1 MATRNC
7 IWRVGARKLTEC
19 EISSGVFL
27 PRPNPYSHLFQF
39 RADSGEQVRT
49 LRLVGQLRSAAW
61 VSWIATLLW
70 IGIVALESTDL
81 FSASHTGH
89 LLSALLAML
98 HLHGEEQT
106 VSYLNIVLR
115 KLGHFVGYGV
125 LSWLLFRAWKATL
138 PVAAGWALRW
148 AVLALFTTTLVA
160 SADEW
165 HQTTIPSRA
174 GRVQDV
180 LLDDTGA
187 AVTQCLL
194 FFFP

>member
-1 MATRNC
+1 M
-7 IWRVGARKLTEC
+7 VG
-19 EISSGVFL
+19 
-27 PRPNPYSHLFQF
+27 
-39 RADSGEQVRT
+39 QVRST
-49 LRLVGQLRSAAW
+49 AW
-61 VSWIATLLW
+61 VSWSAALLW

-81 FSASHTGH
+81 FSARHTGH
-89 LLSALLAML
+89 LLFDLLAML
-98 HLHGEEQT
+98 HLHTEEQT

-138 PVAAGWALRW
+138 PVASGWALRW

>member
-1 MATRNC
+1 M
-7 IWRVGARKLTEC
+7 
-19 EISSGVFL
+19 
-27 PRPNPYSHLFQF
+27 
-39 RADSGEQVRT
+39 
-49 LRLVGQLRSAAW
+49 
-61 VSWIATLLW
+61 
-70 IGIVALESTDL
+70 GIVALESTDL
-81 FSASHTGH
+81 LSASHTGH
-89 LLSALLAML
+89 LFSALLAML
-98 HLHGEEQT
+98 GFHAEEQT
-106 VSYLNIVLR
+106 VSYLNIILR

-138 PVAAGWALRW
+138 PVASGWALRW

-194 FFFP
+194 FFFRACIDADDPSGVVPSLAAVAKFH